1 MKYSK
6 LKSLNRTVSKIGLGC
21 VTFGREI
28 DKTQSLELLDKAFDE
43 GINLLNTSYYY
54 SNGESEKILGN
65 YFLTRKNRNK
75 FTIIS
80 KIHGDL
86 SSSVIEKCINQSL
99 QRMNTD
105 HIDFYGITYDSKSKL
120 EDILETMEKFIQQ
133 GKILKVA
140 CNNFDNKLL
149 LKSKKIQETN
159 THSTFG
165 ILETVYNILYR
176 GIERTI
182 IKYCKSE
189 NIDIVTYSPLGA
201 GFITGKYKNGLLSPK
216 ETRFDI
222 KPAHKDIY
230 FKEKFFD
237 TMDRLEKLG
246 KEENISL
253 VDLGLSWVISKQFI
267 SSVLIGVRELSHIK
281 RPIHLL
287 NNKINKDIL
296 DEVNIITMKNQDLI
310 DP

>member
-1 MKYSK
+1 MEYSK
-6 LKSLNRTVSKIGLGC
+6 LKSLNRAVSKIGLGC

-43 GINLLNTSYYY
+43 GINLINTSYYY

-75 FTIIS
+75 YTIVS

-86 SSSVIEKCINQSL
+86 SPSVIENCINQSL
-99 QRMNTD
+99 KRMNTD
-105 HIDFYGITYDSKSKL
+105 YIDYYGITFDNQTKL
-120 EDILETMEKFIQQ
+120 ENILETMEKFIKQ

-149 LKSKKIQETN
+149 VKSKKIQEEN
-159 THSTFG
+159 NHSVFG

-176 GIERTI
+176 GIEKSI
-182 IKYCKSE
+182 IKYCKNE
-189 NIDIVTYSPLGA
+189 NIDIITYSPLGA

-216 ETRFDI
+216 KTRFDI

-230 FKEKFFD
+230 FKEKFFE
-237 TMDRLEKLG
+237 TMSRLEKFA
-246 KEENISL
+246 KETNISL

-267 SSVLIGVRELSHIK
+267 TSVLIGVRELSHIN

-287 NNKINKDIL
+287 NNKIDQEILNEIDMITLKNK
-296 DEVNIITMKNQDLI
+296 DLI